1 MHRGVLAAAVA
12 IALLLSGCV
21 SSSGGP
27 AKAREPET
35 PRTDACVT
43 GCQSDPPLQAP
54 PSSQGEPSVSMTIRG
69 IVTDKAL
76 RPIPTAR
83 VEIAENG
90 RAQNV
95 TASGTFELTGLVPSN
110 YFVTA
115 TAPGYG
121 NQTLSVAH
129 PKGQAQSQ
137 TTLEFILERLPTNT
151 AYHDDPV
158 RFHGHIECALEVLI
172 ITPSCDTILTAD
184 PLSQDPLL
192 NGTFSALLP
201 VGPGWKTVVVDVVF
215 DPANQPGFDGLRVT
229 ARGSYDPHQL
239 GTYEKYGQFIGADD
253 FTFRIEPGQS
263 YEEGDKPVP
272 SNTTMFQL
280 DTYPHSHGWHAVC
293 DPRPDG
299 DCFLGVGAG
308 IDVDFDLYMTVFY
321 GEPAPVDW
329 SLAKNS

>member
-1 MHRGVLAAAVA
+1 MHRGLVVATLAVA
-12 IALLLSGCV
+12 ILMAGCV
-21 SSSGGP
+21 STAKSEE
-27 AKAREPET
+27 KAREPSGTGATTDPPCTECGAPPPEPSQPSKT
-35 PRTDACVT
+35 DNHKGMAIRGLVTDA
-43 GCQSDPPLQAP
+43 
-54 PSSQGEPSVSMTIRG
+54 
-69 IVTDKAL
+69 AL

-83 VEIAENG
+83 VEVMELG

-95 TASGTFELTGLVPSN
+95 TASGTFEFTGLTPAN
-110 YFVTA
+110 YFVLA
-115 TAPGYG
+115 SALDYAPR
-121 NQTLSVAH
+121 TLSVPARE
-129 PKGQAQSQ
+129 GQA
-137 TTLEFILERLPTNT
+137 TLEFVLERLPTN
-151 AYHDDPV
+151 ASYRDDPV
-158 RFHGHIECALEVLI
+158 HFHGHIQCAMEVLI
-172 ITPSCDTILTAD
+172 ITPACDTILTAD
-184 PLSQDPLL
+184 PLNQDPVL

-321 GEPAPVDW
+321 GEPAPADW
-329 SLAKNS
+329 SLRES